1 MDAGPLAR
9 QGLSKWQILGFG
21 QLVMPMAVIGLP
33 IAVYIPAFY
42 SGTLG
47 LDLAMVGVILT
58 LARLSDVVTDPIVG
72 ILSDRTH
79 TRWGRRRPWI
89 IIGVFVMMLSS
100 VMLFVPPEHVSNL
113 YLLGWIAAIY
123 LGYTLIEIPY
133 GAWGA
138 ELSHDYDERNRIT
151 GSRNIFLLI
160 GLLLAISVP
169 IVAGGMATGAENAD
183 KGAATREAMSVL
195 GWLTAGM
202 LPVCLFFLFRSVS
215 EPEVSAST
223 EVNFLKGMRI
233 VMRNGPLRIVL
244 IATLVGALAGSIN
257 VGVAIFFFEH
267 VAQLGKGSSVLIFVL
282 FLAGVVGSPFWV
294 RIGSAIGKHRG
305 IGVAGFSSLAAFAF
319 VPVVI
324 YVVKPVYPEAVF
336 PAMLLITL
344 IQGFTMGA
352 SPILGQSILADVCDL
367 DMIKSGEQ
375 RTAFLFSFL
384 AMVKKIFEAIG
395 IGIALPVL
403 AWSGFDPKAATNSD
417 FSLFVLTAM
426 YCLVPLTLWVISTT
440 VIWQYPIT
448 HARQV
453 RLRAGLDR
461 RLARKHAASQAGT
474 IVRP

>member
-1 MDAGPLAR
+1 MDAGPIATQR
-9 QGLSKWQILGFG
+9 LSTKQLVAFG
-21 QLVMPMAVIGLP
+21 QLVVPMAVIGLP
-33 IAVYIPAFY
+33 IAVYIPPFY

-47 LDLAMVGVILT
+47 LNLATVGVILT
-58 LARLSDVVTDPIVG
+58 LARLSDVLTDPIVG
-72 ILSDRTH
+72 VLSDRTH
-79 TRWGRRRPWI
+79 TSWGRRRPWI
-89 IIGVFVMMLSS
+89 IAGVLLMMVSS
-100 VMLFVPPEHVSNL
+100 VMLFMPPVAVSNV
-113 YLLGWIAAIY
+113 YLFGWIAAIY

-160 GLLLAISVP
+160 GLLIAITVP
-169 IVAGGMATGAENAD
+169 IVAGSMAAAAGKAEE
-183 KGAATREAMSVL
+183 GAATREAMSAL
-195 GWLTAGM
+195 GWLTAGL
-202 LPVCLFFLFRSVS
+202 LPICLFIILRFVR
-215 EPEVSAST
+215 EPAVASST
-223 EVNFLKGMRI
+223 DVNFFKGLRI

-244 IATLVGALAGSIN
+244 IATMLGALAGSIN

-267 VAQLGKGSSVLIFVL
+267 VAQLGKGSSVLIFIL
-282 FLAGVVGSPFWV
+282 FLAGVIGSPFWV

-319 VPVVI
+319 VPVII
-324 YVVKPVYPEAVF
+324 YVLKPAYPELVF
-336 PAMLLITL
+336 PAMLAVTL

-395 IGIALPVL
+395 VGIALPVL
-403 AWSGFDPKAATNSD
+403 AWSGFDPQVMTNSD
-417 FSLFVLTAM
+417 GAKFALTAM

-448 HARQV
+448 HERQA
-453 RLRAGLDR
+453 RLRAALDR
-461 RLARKHAASQAGT
+461 RIARKAVAT
-474 IVRP
+474 ETVVRT

>member
-1 MDAGPLAR
+1 MDAGPIATKKM
-9 QGLSKWQILGFG
+9 STWQLVAFG
-21 QLVMPMAVIGLP
+21 QLVLPMAVIGLP

-47 LDLAMVGVILT
+47 LNLAAVGVILT
-58 LARLSDVVTDPIVG
+58 LARFADVFIDPFVG
-72 ILSDRTH
+72 QLSDRTH

-89 IIGVFVMMLSS
+89 VAGSLVMMVSS
-100 VMLFVPPEHVSNL
+100 IMLFMPTGEISNIYLFIWVS
-113 YLLGWIAAIY
+113 AIY

-160 GLLLAISVP
+160 GLLIAISVP
-169 IVAGGMATGAENAD
+169 IIVGAIATGDAE
-183 KGAATREAMSVL
+183 KGAATHEAMSAL
-195 GWLTAGM
+195 GWLTAGL
-202 LPVCLFFLFRSVS
+202 LPFCLFLILRTVR
-215 EPEVSAST
+215 EPEVPVST
-223 EVNFLKGMRI
+223 EVNFFKGVRI

-244 IATLVGALAGSIN
+244 IATMLGALAGSIN

-267 VAQLGKGSSVLIFVL
+267 VAQLGKSSSILIFVL
-282 FLAGVVGSPFWV
+282 FLAGVIGSPFWV

-305 IGVAGFSSLAAFAF
+305 IGVAGFSSLAAFAT
-319 VPVVI
+319 VPAII
-324 YVVKPVYPEAVF
+324 YLLKPVHPDLVF
-336 PAMLLITL
+336 PAMLVVTL

-375 RTAFLFSFL
+375 RTAFLFAFL
-384 AMVKKIFEAIG
+384 AMVKKFFEAIG
-395 IGIALPVL
+395 VGIALPLL
-403 AWSGFDPKAATNSD
+403 AWSGFDPKLSTNSD
-417 FSLFVLTAM
+417 FSLFMVTAM
-426 YCLVPLTLWVISTT
+426 YCLVPLTLWIISTT

-448 HARQV
+448 HERQA

-461 RLARKHAASQAGT
+461 RIARKLAASQAEAT
-474 IVRP
+474 KP

>member
-1 MDAGPLAR
+1 MNAGPIGTQR
-9 QGLSKWQILGFG
+9 LSTWQIVAFG

-47 LDLAMVGVILT
+47 LDLAMVGFILT
-58 LARLSDVVTDPIVG
+58 IARISDVFTDPIVG
-72 ILSDRTH
+72 KLSDRTH

-89 IIGVFVMMLSS
+89 IVGVMVMMVSGI
-100 VMLFVPPEHVSNL
+100 MLFLPPENVSNS
-113 YLLGWIAAIY
+113 YLLLWIAAIY

-138 ELSHDYDERNRIT
+138 ELSQDYDERNRVT
-151 GSRNIFLLI
+151 GSRNIFALI
-160 GLLLAISVP
+160 GLLIAISVP
-169 IVAGGMATGAENAD
+169 IFVGAMATGDAEE
-183 KGAATREAMSVL
+183 GAATREAMSSL
-195 GWLTAGM
+195 GWLTVGL
-202 LPVCLFFLFRSVS
+202 LPICLFIILRSVR
-215 EPEVSAST
+215 EPEVASST
-223 EVNFLKGMRI
+223 KVDFFKGMRI

-244 IATLVGALAGSIN
+244 IATMLGALAGSIN

-267 VAQLGKGSSVLIFVL
+267 VAQLGKSSSILIFAL
-282 FLAGVVGSPFWV
+282 FLAGVFGSPFWV

-319 VPVVI
+319 VPLII
-324 YVVKPVYPEAVF
+324 YVLKPAHPELVF
-336 PAMLLITL
+336 PALMLITV

-384 AMVKKIFEAIG
+384 AMVKKMFEAIG
-395 IGIALPVL
+395 IGIALPLL
-403 AWSGFDPKAATNSD
+403 AWSGFDPKVMTNSD
-417 FSLFVLTAM
+417 SSLFMLTAM
-426 YCLVPLTLWVISTT
+426 YCLVPLTLWLISTT

-448 HARQV
+448 HARQA
-453 RLRAGLDR
+453 RLRAALDR
-461 RLARKHAASQAGT
+461 RIARKAAANAET
-474 IVRP
+474 IIRM